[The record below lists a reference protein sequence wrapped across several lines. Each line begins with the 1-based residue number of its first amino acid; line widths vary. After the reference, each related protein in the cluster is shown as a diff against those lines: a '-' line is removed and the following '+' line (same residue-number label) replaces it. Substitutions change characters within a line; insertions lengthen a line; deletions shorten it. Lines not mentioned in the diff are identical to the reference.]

1 MYIVLMKLVV
11 FFLIFT
17 FSLIAHEE
25 GRVMG
30 SEVIEERKISMQ
42 LLNKLMNQARK
53 NINDN
58 DLGSDTTDI
67 FSQIQNI
74 LNKYP
79 SLFPDDSFDGK
90 TKASTDIISNRDK
103 FNSIAK
109 EYEDNAKLIIELIES
124 GDSAA
129 VNKSFQ
135 NLYSSCKSCH
145 SRFRN

>member
-1 MYIVLMKLVV
+1 MKLVV